1 MKGVIAMRKMICI
14 LLATVLMVLCGCG
27 KEQAPENP
35 YRIKQQIVERY
46 LENETLITRTE
57 HIYDENGRLTQCHT
71 YKDDALW
78 YTTQY
83 SWDEYGNRIGTEI
96 NYADGT
102 KTKERAFTLDDQNR
116 MIYSE
121 SFQNDQLYAT
131 TEFGYNEDGLVTKL
145 YINRIGALNGEDLK
159 SFVDSTYDRKG
170 NLIREDIRWEP
181 NNTKEYTLYT
191 YKKGRLIRTET
202 YSNEELDSYTE
213 YTYDETGLIQTAIA
227 CKADGTQR
235 SKHITTFDEYGNEL
249 EVVAYAYSFD
259 LSRSGEI
266 NEEPDSRTT
275 NVYELKNEPNT

>member
-1 MKGVIAMRKMICI
+1 MKGVVTMRKMICI
-14 LLATVLMVLCGCG
+14 LLATFLLVLCGCG
-27 KEQAPENP
+27 KKQAPENP
-35 YRIKQQIVERY
+35 YRIKQQILERY
-46 LENETLITRTE
+46 LENGTLITRTE

-71 YKDDALW
+71 YKDDVLW

-83 SWDEYGNRIGTEI
+83 SWDEYGNRIGTET

-102 KTKERAFTLDDQNR
+102 KTKEHAFTLDDQNR

-145 YINRIGALNGEDLK
+145 YINRIGGLNGEDWK

-181 NNTKEYTLYT
+181 NNSKEYTLYT
-191 YKKGRLIRTET
+191 YEKGRLLRTET
-202 YSNEELDSYTE
+202 YRNEELDSYTE

-227 CKADGTQR
+227 CEADGTLR

-249 EVVAYAYSFD
+249 EVVAYAYSFK
-259 LSRSGEI
+259 LSRYGET

-275 NVYELKNEPNT
+275 NVYELNN